1 MGEAKRRKKLDST
14 YGSIPLLNSP
24 SQKQKHVDL
33 IIDALSSQFE
43 TELKQIASAESII
56 EHYDRYKDEISDWL
70 NLRLKSYR
78 EQDRTL
84 IASSIMTCY
93 AEIAMEYEASPLLI
107 KFFFEILEP
116 LLSEDKSRKI
126 ASIVRKIEA
135 ELTQSS

>member
-1 MGEAKRRKKLDST
+1 MGEAKRRKRLDST
-14 YGSIPLLNSP
+14 YGNTPLLNSP

-33 IIDALSSQFE
+33 IVNALSSQFE

-56 EHYDRYKDEISDWL
+56 EHYDRYKDKVSDWL
-70 NLRLKSYR
+70 NEKLQSYR

-84 IASSIMTCY
+84 IASSIMACY

-116 LLSEDKSRKI
+116 LLSEDKSRRI
-126 ASIVRKIEA
+126 ASIVQKIEA
-135 ELTQSS
+135 ELTKSS